1 MIMDIQCCFF
11 FFNRCECYDY
21 LLNLAVDMKKLNIPW
36 HSVDWGAL
44 CEPIVLPSKYN
55 LFKSDF

>member
-36 HSVDWGAL
+36 HAVD
-44 CEPIVLPSKYN
+44 
-55 LFKSDF
+55 